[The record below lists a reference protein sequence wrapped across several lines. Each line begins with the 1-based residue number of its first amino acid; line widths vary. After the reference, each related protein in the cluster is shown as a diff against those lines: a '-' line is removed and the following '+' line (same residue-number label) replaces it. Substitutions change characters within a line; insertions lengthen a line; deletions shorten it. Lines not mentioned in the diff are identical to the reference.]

1 MLCSKCGN
9 PLPDNAK
16 FCSACGAPAKI
27 SQEASPVPQQ
37 PAGVSDEAENIQTP
51 KPVNVPKPEP
61 LMQEPNFN
69 GQMGYGAAA
78 PVQKKS
84 KKGLIIGLSL
94 GGVLL
99 AVILAVTLIFVFGL
113 KGGTKG
119 GDSSIPLGNST
130 VVYDDQYTYFLSET
144 ETREP
149 CIKRVSNDLRGQPEI
164 LYESE
169 EFEGDGWSMYP
180 MHGMFLWNDKICFIE
195 YTNYTEQG
203 DEEFEIHWL
212 SKDGKENG
220 TLVSYEQLNKDNLL
234 SQTEGAYF
242 FDDYLIFSNRCF
254 FYRLDLN
261 TGELCK
267 QEDFL
272 DLEGSAYFVAYNDGY
287 YYYLVPDIENNL
299 MGETLYRKAVD
310 SEEEEIG
317 RVPSQDDDDIQDF
330 LERYFPFIP
339 KDDYLYYADSDN
351 ICQLNINDG
360 RIETL
365 ASYEG
370 TYNRFALCE
379 NGLYYFKNMTLC
391 FLNTETLE
399 ETVFDKVEGIPNF
412 IHAGANDACWM
423 QGDATSERYN
433 CFLPDKQGGSL
444 IYFGESG
451 QDASIDN
458 QETVN
463 TTELY
468 ADVVNQAI
476 AEHGD
481 LGFRKTYNEYTAVGV
496 IKVNLLDFNRDG
508 TEELVMLYNGEENG
522 AHPVVEVWTVKGGE
536 TVQVFSEKTRDEFHE
551 EAMIFSLY
559 ENAGNL
565 YVPVYDSL
573 DHDPVYVHLYG
584 FDGSGEFTE
593 LYQYENNAF
602 YMNQLPDG
610 MEFTKYD
617 ETRFYTNYQFAYDE
631 GFENAVK
638 SMEETLRADME
649 YMLNVLGIA
658 VPENS
663 SEDLD
668 GPDSVIDWCGV
679 YQYDDGNQGEQFI
692 INESNGSEVRGVYVF
707 ATASGA
713 YDQRDFVWSKDGSV
727 TASEPFQNGID
738 SIFYHLEN
746 DRIVVN
752 YPDGWWADRE
762 YVWVSDIE
770 HMDENVHHPFF
781 TKQADSPT
789 TGFYGV
795 WVAASKDYNEAK
807 RYVDSLVQDGFESD
821 VYETTDWSNLNT
833 EHWYVVSVG
842 AYSTEEEAYEILSRV
857 KNAGYANAYVKYT
870 GDKLK

>member
-1 MLCSKCGN
+1 M
-9 PLPDNAK
+9 
-16 FCSACGAPAKI
+16 
-27 SQEASPVPQQ
+27 
-37 PAGVSDEAENIQTP
+37 
-51 KPVNVPKPEP
+51 
-61 LMQEPNFN
+61 
-69 GQMGYGAAA
+69 
-78 PVQKKS
+78 
-84 KKGLIIGLSL
+84 
-94 GGVLL
+94 
-99 AVILAVTLIFVFGL
+99 
-113 KGGTKG
+113 
-119 GDSSIPLGNST
+119 
-130 VVYDDQYTYFLSET
+130 
-144 ETREP
+144 
-149 CIKRVSNDLRGQPEI
+149 SNDLRGQPEI

-180 MHGMFLWNDKICFIE
+180 MHCMFLWNDKICFIE

-220 TLVSYEQLNKDNLL
+220 TLVSYEQLSTYGDLL
-234 SQTEGAYF
+234 SQMEGAF
-242 FDDYLIFSNRCF
+242 FLDDYLIFGNRYF

-261 TGELCK
+261 TGELCR

-287 YYYLVPDIENNL
+287 YYYFVPDVKNNL
-299 MGETLYRKAVD
+299 MGETLYRKAVN
-310 SEEEEIG
+310 SEEEVIG
-317 RVPSQDDDDIQDF
+317 RVPSQGDDDLQDF
-330 LERYFPFIP
+330 LEKYFPFIP
-339 KDDYLYYADSDN
+339 KGDYLYYADSDN
-351 ICQLNINDG
+351 ICRLNINDG

-468 ADVVNQAI
+468 ANVVKQTFADQGSLWFDE
-476 AEHGD
+476 AEYECSARGVFKID
-481 LGFRKTYNEYTAVGV
+481 LM
-496 IKVNLLDFNRDG
+496 DFNQDG
-508 TEELVMLYNGEENG
+508 TEELVMLYNNEESIF
-522 AHPVVEVWTVKGGE
+522 PFVDVWTVKNGE
-536 TVQVFSEKTRDEFHE
+536 AVQLFCERQQEENHE
-551 EAMIFSLY
+551 AAISSRIY
-559 ENAGNL
+559 QNGGNL

-573 DHDPVYVHLYG
+573 DNAPMYVHLYG
-584 FDGSGEFTE
+584 FDENGEFGE
-593 LYQYENNAF
+593 VYQYENNAF

-610 MEFTKYD
+610 MNFTESE
-617 ETRFYTNYQFAYDE
+617 ETLFYTNTQLAYDK
-631 GFENAVK
+631 GFENVK
-638 SMEETLRADME
+638 EEMMESLRTDME

-663 SEDLD
+663 PEDLD
-668 GPDSVIDWCGV
+668 GPDSMVDWCGV

-738 SIFYHLEN
+738 SIFYRLEN
-746 DRIVVN
+746 NRIVVD
-752 YPDGWWADRE
+752 YPDGWWPDRE
-762 YVWVSDIE
+762 YVRVSD
-770 HMDENVHHPFF
+770 
-781 TKQADSPT
+781 
-789 TGFYGV
+789 
-795 WVAASKDYNEAK
+795 
-807 RYVDSLVQDGFESD
+807 
-821 VYETTDWSNLNT
+821 
-833 EHWYVVSVG
+833 VG
-842 AYSTEEEAYEILSRV
+842 S
-857 KNAGYANAYVKYT
+857 
-870 GDKLK
+870 